1 MEDKSILNIDT
12 RNKRLL
18 IRADL
23 NVPINNNKISDETRI
38 ERFCSGISKLLKKNT
53 KIIIITH
60 LGRPKGKEDLSLSNR
75 ILLKPLKKYLNKE
88 IIFSSNPIST
98 LAIENSK
105 KLKNNQILL
114 CENIRFH
121 PEEEE
126 DDPIFAEKL
135 SSLGD
140 IYVNDAFSCCHR
152 AHSSTHSIT
161 NFLPSY
167 FGPMLCEEISAL
179 NRTLENPS
187 KPSLAI
193 IGGSKVS
200 TKISVLK
207 NLVLK
212 LDSII
217 IGGGMANTFLFAKG
231 APMGN
236 SLYEPDLKD
245 TANEILTFS
254 KQNNCNILL
263 PVDIITANKLEKN
276 IKTNTSNYDEC
287 PSNQMILDVGQKS
300 IELFKQAIN
309 SSKTI
314 LWNGPLGA
322 FEIKPFDNSTN
333 LLAKFTGQNTL
344 LEKCISV
351 AGGGDTVSA
360 LNSVKVTQQFSYVSS
375 AGGAFLEW
383 LEGKKLPGIE
393 AIKSSKRII

>member
-1 MEDKSILNIDT
+1 
-12 RNKRLL
+12 
-18 IRADL
+18 
-23 NVPINNNKISDETRI
+23 
-38 ERFCSGISKLLKKNT
+38 
-53 KIIIITH
+53 
-60 LGRPKGKEDLSLSNR
+60 
-75 ILLKPLKKYLNKE
+75 
-88 IIFSSNPIST
+88 
-98 LAIENSK
+98 
-105 KLKNNQILL
+105 
-114 CENIRFH
+114 
-121 PEEEE
+121 
-126 DDPIFAEKL
+126 
-135 SSLGD
+135 
-140 IYVNDAFSCCHR
+140 
-152 AHSSTHSIT
+152 
-161 NFLPSY
+161 
-167 FGPMLCEEISAL
+167 MLCEEISAL

-333 LLAKFTGQNTL
+333 LLAKFTGQNTMQ
-344 LEKCISV
+344 EKCISV

>member
-38 ERFCSGISKLLKKNT
+38 KRFCSGVSKLLKKNA

-60 LGRPKGKEDLSLSNR
+60 LGRPNGKEDLSLSNR

-98 LAIENSK
+98 SAIESSK
-105 KLKNNQILL
+105 RLKNNQILL
-114 CENIRFH
+114 CENIRYH

-161 NFLPSY
+161 KFLPSY

-187 KPSLAI
+187 KPSLAV

-207 NLVLK
+207 NLVSK

>member
-12 RNKRLL
+12 RNTRLL

-60 LGRPKGKEDLSLSNR
+60 LGRPKGNEDLSLSNR

-98 LAIENSK
+98 SAIESSK

-114 CENIRFH
+114 CENIRFY
-121 PEEEE
+121 PEEELN
-126 DDPIFAEKL
+126 DLIFAEKL
-135 SSLGD
+135 SNLGD
-140 IYVNDAFSCCHR
+140 IYVNDAFSCSHR

-161 NFLPSY
+161 NFMPSY

-179 NRTLENPS
+179 NKTLENPL

-207 NLVLK
+207 NLVSK

-236 SLYEPDLKD
+236 SLYEPNLKE
-245 TANEILTFS
+245 TANDILTYS
-254 KQNNCNILL
+254 KQKNCNILL
-263 PVDIITANKLEKN
+263 PIDIVTARKLEQN
-276 IKTNTSNYDEC
+276 TKTNTSNHDEC
-287 PSNQMILDVGQKS
+287 PADQMILDVGQKS
-300 IELFKQAIN
+300 IELFKKAIN

-322 FEIKPFDNSTN
+322 FEIKPFDNSTS
-333 LLAKFTGQNTL
+333 LLAKFTGKNTMQ
-344 LEKCISV
+344 EKCISV

-393 AIKSSKRII
+393 AIKSSKRTI

>member
-98 LAIENSK
+98 SAIENSK

-276 IKTNTSNYDEC
+276 IKTNTSNYNEC

>member
-12 RNKRLL
+12 RNTRLL

-88 IIFSSNPIST
+88 IIFSNNPIST
-98 LAIENSK
+98 SAIESSK

-114 CENIRFH
+114 CENIRFY
-121 PEEEE
+121 PEEELN
-126 DDPIFAEKL
+126 DLIFAEKL
-135 SSLGD
+135 SNLGD

-161 NFLPSY
+161 NFMPSY

-179 NRTLENPS
+179 NKTLENPL

-200 TKISVLK
+200 AKISVLK
-207 NLVLK
+207 NLVSK

-236 SLYEPDLKD
+236 SLYEPNLKE
-245 TANEILTFS
+245 TANDILTYS
-254 KQNNCNILL
+254 KQKNCNILL
-263 PVDIITANKLEKN
+263 PIDIITARKLEQN
-276 IKTNTSNYDEC
+276 TKTNTSNHDEC
-287 PSNQMILDVGQKS
+287 PADQMILDVGQKS
-300 IELFKQAIN
+300 IELFKKAIS

-322 FEIKPFDNSTN
+322 FEIKPFDNSTS
-333 LLAKFTGQNTL
+333 LLAKFTGKNTMQ
-344 LEKCISV
+344 EKCISV

>member
-38 ERFCSGISKLLKKNT
+38 KRFCSGVSKLLKKNA

-60 LGRPKGKEDLSLSNR
+60 LGRPNGKEDLSLSNR

-98 LAIENSK
+98 SAIESSK
-105 KLKNNQILL
+105 RLKNNQILL
-114 CENIRFH
+114 CENIRYH
-121 PEEEE
+121 PEEVE

-135 SSLGD
+135 SNLGD

-161 NFLPSY
+161 KFLPSY

-187 KPSLAI
+187 KPSLAV

-207 NLVLK
+207 NLVSK

>member
-38 ERFCSGISKLLKKNT
+38 ERFSSGISKLLKKNA

-98 LAIENSK
+98 SAIESSK
-105 KLKNNQILL
+105 RLKNNQILL
-114 CENIRFH
+114 CENIRFY

-161 NFLPSY
+161 SFLPSY

-207 NLVLK
+207 NLVSK

>member
-38 ERFCSGISKLLKKNT
+38 ERFCSGVSKLLKKNT

-88 IIFSSNPIST
+88 IIFSNNPIST
-98 LAIENSK
+98 SAIESSK

-114 CENIRFH
+114 CENIRFY
-121 PEEEE
+121 PEEELN
-126 DDPIFAEKL
+126 DLIFAEKL
-135 SSLGD
+135 SNLGD
-140 IYVNDAFSCCHR
+140 IYVNDAFSCSHR

-161 NFLPSY
+161 NFMPSY

-179 NRTLENPS
+179 NKTLENPL

-207 NLVLK
+207 NLVSK

-236 SLYEPDLKD
+236 SLYEPNLKE
-245 TANEILTFS
+245 TANDILTYS
-254 KQNNCNILL
+254 KQKNCNILL
-263 PVDIITANKLEKN
+263 PIDIVTARKLEQN
-276 IKTNTSNYDEC
+276 TKTNTSNHDEC
-287 PSNQMILDVGQKS
+287 PADQMILDVGQKS
-300 IELFKQAIN
+300 IELFKKAIN

-322 FEIKPFDNSTN
+322 FEIKPFDNATS
-333 LLAKFTGQNTL
+333 LLAKFTGKNTMQ
-344 LEKCISV
+344 EKCISV

>member
-38 ERFCSGISKLLKKNT
+38 ERFCSGVSKLLKKNA

-60 LGRPKGKEDLSLSNR
+60 LGRPKGKEDLSLSNK

-98 LAIENSK
+98 SAIESSK
-105 KLKNNQILL
+105 RLKNNQILL

-126 DDPIFAEKL
+126 DDSIFAEKL
-135 SSLGD
+135 STLGD

-207 NLVLK
+207 NLISK

-263 PVDIITANKLEKN
+263 PIDIITANKLEKN
-276 IKTNTSNYDEC
+276 IKSNTLNYDEC
-287 PSNQMILDVGQKS
+287 PSDQMILDVGPKS

-333 LLAKFTGQNTL
+333 LLAKFTGQNTM

-360 LNSVKVTQQFSYVSS
+360 LNSAKVTKQFSYVSS

-393 AIKSSKRII
+393 AIKSSK

>member
-38 ERFCSGISKLLKKNT
+38 ERFCSGVSKLLKKNT

-60 LGRPKGKEDLSLSNR
+60 LGRPRGKEDLSLSNR

-179 NRTLENPS
+179 NKTLENPL

-207 NLVLK
+207 NLVSK

-236 SLYEPDLKD
+236 SLYEPNLKD
-245 TANEILTFS
+245 TANEILTYS
-254 KQNNCNILL
+254 KQKNCNILL
-263 PVDIITANKLEKN
+263 PIDIITAHKLEQN
-276 IKTNTSNYDEC
+276 TKTNTSNYDEC
-287 PSNQMILDVGQKS
+287 PADQMILDIGQKS

-309 SSKTI
+309 SSKTV

-322 FEIKPFDNSTN
+322 FEIKPFDNSTS
-333 LLAKFTGQNTL
+333 LLAKFTGRNTMQ
-344 LEKCISV
+344 EKCISV

>member
-12 RNKRLL
+12 RNTRLL

-98 LAIENSK
+98 SAIESSK
-105 KLKNNQILL
+105 RLKNNQILL

-207 NLVLK
+207 NLVSK

-333 LLAKFTGQNTL
+333 LLAKFTGQNTM

>member
-38 ERFCSGISKLLKKNT
+38 ERFCSGISKLLKKSA

-98 LAIENSK
+98 SAIENSK

-207 NLVLK
+207 NLVSK

>member
-12 RNKRLL
+12 HNKRLL

-38 ERFCSGISKLLKKNT
+38 ERFCGGISKLLKKNA

-98 LAIENSK
+98 SAIESSK
-105 KLKNNQILL
+105 RLKYNQILL

-121 PEEEE
+121 PEEED

-207 NLVLK
+207 NLVSK

>member
-38 ERFCSGISKLLKKNT
+38 ERFCSGISKLLKKSA

-98 LAIENSK
+98 SAIENSK

-207 NLVLK
+207 NLVSK

-393 AIKSSKRII
+393 AIKSSK

>member
-12 RNKRLL
+12 RNTRLL

-38 ERFCSGISKLLKKNT
+38 ERFCSGVSKLLKKNT

-60 LGRPKGKEDLSLSNR
+60 LGRPRGKEDLSLSNR

-88 IIFSSNPIST
+88 IIFSNNPIST
-98 LAIENSK
+98 SAIESSK

-114 CENIRFH
+114 CENIRFY
-121 PEEEE
+121 PEEELN
-126 DDPIFAEKL
+126 DLIFAEKL
-135 SSLGD
+135 SNLGD
-140 IYVNDAFSCCHR
+140 IYVNDAFSCSHR

-161 NFLPSY
+161 NFMPSY

-179 NRTLENPS
+179 NKTLENPL

-207 NLVLK
+207 NLVSK

-236 SLYEPDLKD
+236 SIYEPNLKE
-245 TANEILTFS
+245 TANDILTYS
-254 KQNNCNILL
+254 KQKNCNILL
-263 PVDIITANKLEKN
+263 PIDIITARKLEQN
-276 IKTNTSNYDEC
+276 TKTNTSNYDEC
-287 PSNQMILDVGQKS
+287 PSDQMILDVGQKS
-300 IELFKQAIN
+300 IELFKKAIDT
-309 SSKTI
+309 SKTI

-322 FEIKPFDNSTN
+322 FEIKPFDNATS
-333 LLAKFTGQNTL
+333 LLAKFTGKNTMQ
-344 LEKCISV
+344 EKCISV

>member
-1 MEDKSILNIDT
+1 
-12 RNKRLL
+12 
-18 IRADL
+18 
-23 NVPINNNKISDETRI
+23 
-38 ERFCSGISKLLKKNT
+38 
-53 KIIIITH
+53 

-98 LAIENSK
+98 SAIESSRR
-105 KLKNNQILL
+105 LKNNQVLL

-276 IKTNTSNYDEC
+276 IETNTSNYDEC
-287 PSNQMILDVGQKS
+287 PSNQMILDIGQKS

-333 LLAKFTGQNTL
+333 LLAKFTGQNTM

-393 AIKSSKRII
+393 AIKSSK

>member
-12 RNKRLL
+12 RNTRLL

-98 LAIENSK
+98 SAIESSK
-105 KLKNNQILL
+105 RLKNNQILL

-161 NFLPSY
+161 NFMPSY

-179 NRTLENPS
+179 NKTLENPL

-207 NLVLK
+207 NLVSK

-236 SLYEPDLKD
+236 SLYEPNLKE
-245 TANEILTFS
+245 TANDILTYS
-254 KQNNCNILL
+254 KQKNCNILL
-263 PVDIITANKLEKN
+263 PIDIITAHKLEQN
-276 IKTNTSNYDEC
+276 TKTNASNYDEC
-287 PSNQMILDVGQKS
+287 PADQMILDVGQKS
-300 IELFKQAIN
+300 IELFKKAIS

-322 FEIKPFDNSTN
+322 FEIKPFDNSTS
-333 LLAKFTGQNTL
+333 LLAKFTGKNTMQ
-344 LEKCISV
+344 EKCISV

>member
-38 ERFCSGISKLLKKNT
+38 ERFCSGISKLLKKNA

-60 LGRPKGKEDLSLSNR
+60 LGRPKGKEHLSLSNR

-98 LAIENSK
+98 SAIESSK

-114 CENIRFH
+114 CENVRFY
-121 PEEEE
+121 PEEELN
-126 DDPIFAEKL
+126 DLKFAKKL
-135 SSLGD
+135 SNLGD
-140 IYVNDAFSCCHR
+140 IYVNDAFSCSHR

-161 NFLPSY
+161 NFMPSY

-179 NRTLENPS
+179 NKTLENPL

-207 NLVLK
+207 NLVSK

-236 SLYEPDLKD
+236 SLYEPNLKE
-245 TANEILTFS
+245 TANDILTYS
-254 KQNNCNILL
+254 KQKNCNILL
-263 PVDIITANKLEKN
+263 PIDIITARKLEQN
-276 IKTNTSNYDEC
+276 TKTNASNYDEC
-287 PSNQMILDVGQKS
+287 PADQMILDVGQKS
-300 IELFKQAIN
+300 IELFKKAIN

-322 FEIKPFDNSTN
+322 FEIKPFDNSTS
-333 LLAKFTGQNTL
+333 LLAKFTGKNTMQ
-344 LEKCISV
+344 EKCISV

>member
-38 ERFCSGISKLLKKNT
+38 ERFCSGISKLLKKNS

-98 LAIENSK
+98 SAIENSK

-207 NLVLK
+207 NLVSK

-393 AIKSSKRII
+393 AIKSSK

>member
-38 ERFCSGISKLLKKNT
+38 ERFCSGISKLLKKNA

-98 LAIENSK
+98 SAIESSK
-105 KLKNNQILL
+105 RLKNNQILL

-126 DDPIFAEKL
+126 DDSIFAEKL

>member
-38 ERFCSGISKLLKKNT
+38 KRFCSGVSKLLKKNA

-60 LGRPKGKEDLSLSNR
+60 LGRPNGKEDLSLSNR

-98 LAIENSK
+98 SAIESSK
-105 KLKNNQILL
+105 RLKNNQILL
-114 CENIRFH
+114 CENIRYH
-121 PEEEE
+121 PEEVE

-161 NFLPSY
+161 KFLPSY

-187 KPSLAI
+187 KPSLAV

-207 NLVLK
+207 NLVSK

-393 AIKSSKRII
+393 AIKSSKRIT

>member
-38 ERFCSGISKLLKKNT
+38 KRFCSGVSKLLKKNA

-60 LGRPKGKEDLSLSNR
+60 LGRPNGKEDLSLSNR

-98 LAIENSK
+98 SAIESSK
-105 KLKNNQILL
+105 RLKNNQILL
-114 CENIRFH
+114 CENIRYH

-135 SSLGD
+135 SNLGD

-161 NFLPSY
+161 KFLPSY
-167 FGPMLCEEISAL
+167 FGPMLCKEISAL

-187 KPSLAI
+187 KPSLAV

-207 NLVLK
+207 NLVSK

>member
-38 ERFCSGISKLLKKNT
+38 ERFCSGISKLLKKSA

-98 LAIENSK
+98 SAIENSK
-105 KLKNNQILL
+105 KLKNNQIML

-207 NLVLK
+207 NLVSK

-393 AIKSSKRII
+393 AIKSSK

>member
-1 MEDKSILNIDT
+1 MKKKMFDVII
-12 RNKRLL
+12 
-18 IRADL
+18 IGAG
-23 NVPINNNKISDETRI
+23 
-38 ERFCSGISKLLKKNT
+38 FSGLYQLYLLKKNLNLNCHLFEKAPELGGT
-53 KIIIITH
+53 WYWNKYPGARCDTESKAYCYFFDKKIYNKWDWSERYPSQPEIQ
-60 LGRPKGKEDLSLSNR
+60 
-75 ILLKPLKKYLNKE
+75 KYLKFVAKE
-88 IIFSSNPIST
+88 FN
-98 LAIENSK
+98 
-105 KLKNNQILL
+105 L
-114 CENIRFH
+114 CENIRFY
-121 PEEEE
+121 PEEELN
-126 DDPIFAEKL
+126 DLIFAEKL
-135 SSLGD
+135 SNLGD

-161 NFLPSY
+161 NFMPSY

-207 NLVLK
+207 NLVSK
-212 LDSII
+212 MDSII

-263 PVDIITANKLEKN
+263 PIDIITARKLEQN
-276 IKTNTSNYDEC
+276 TKTNTSNYDEC
-287 PSNQMILDVGQKS
+287 PADQMILDVGQKS

-314 LWNGPLGA
+314 LWNGPLGY
-322 FEIKPFDNSTN
+322 FENPNF
-333 LLAKFTGQNTL
+333 
-344 LEKCISV
+344 EKIQ
-351 AGGGDTVSA
+351 
-360 LNSVKVTQQFSYVSS
+360 LY
-375 AGGAFLEW
+375 LM
-383 LEGKKLPGIE
+383 L
-393 AIKSSKRII
+393 

>member
-38 ERFCSGISKLLKKNT
+38 KRFCSGVSKLLKKNA

-60 LGRPKGKEDLSLSNR
+60 LGRPNGKEDLSLSNR

-98 LAIENSK
+98 SAIESSK
-105 KLKNNQILL
+105 RLKNNQILL
-114 CENIRFH
+114 CENIRYH
-121 PEEEE
+121 PEEVE

-161 NFLPSY
+161 KFLPSY

-187 KPSLAI
+187 KPSLAV

-207 NLVLK
+207 NLVSK

>member
-23 NVPINNNKISDETRI
+23 NVPINNNRISDETRI
-38 ERFCSGISKLLKKNT
+38 ERFCSGVSKLLKKNT

-88 IIFSSNPIST
+88 IIFSNNPIST
-98 LAIENSK
+98 SAIESSK

-114 CENIRFH
+114 CENIRFY
-121 PEEEE
+121 PEEELN
-126 DDPIFAEKL
+126 DLIFAEKL
-135 SSLGD
+135 SNLGD
-140 IYVNDAFSCCHR
+140 IYVNDAFSCSHR

-161 NFLPSY
+161 NFMPSY

-179 NRTLENPS
+179 NKTLENPL

-207 NLVLK
+207 NLVSK

-236 SLYEPDLKD
+236 SLYEPNLKE
-245 TANEILTFS
+245 TANEILNYS
-254 KQNNCNILL
+254 KQKDCNILL
-263 PVDIITANKLEKN
+263 PIDIITARKLEQN
-276 IKTNTSNYDEC
+276 TKTNTSNYNEC
-287 PSNQMILDVGQKS
+287 PEDQMILDIGQKS
-300 IELFKQAIN
+300 IELFKKAIN

-322 FEIKPFDNSTN
+322 FEIKPFDNATS
-333 LLAKFTGQNTL
+333 LLAKFTGKNTMQ
-344 LEKCISV
+344 ENCISV

-393 AIKSSKRII
+393 AIKSSKRTI

>member
-38 ERFCSGISKLLKKNT
+38 ERFCSGISKLLKKSA

-98 LAIENSK
+98 SAIENSK

-207 NLVLK
+207 NLVSK

-333 LLAKFTGQNTL
+333 LLAKFTGQNTM

-393 AIKSSKRII
+393 AIKSSK

>member
-1 MEDKSILNIDT
+1 MKDKSILSIDT
-12 RNKRLL
+12 RNTRLL

-38 ERFCSGISKLLKKNT
+38 ERFCNGISKLLKKNT

-98 LAIENSK
+98 SAIESSK

-114 CENIRFH
+114 CENIRFY
-121 PEEEE
+121 PEEELN
-126 DDPIFAEKL
+126 DLIFAEKL
-135 SSLGD
+135 SNLGD
-140 IYVNDAFSCCHR
+140 IYVNDAFSCSHR

-161 NFLPSY
+161 NFMPSY

-179 NRTLENPS
+179 NKTLENPL

-207 NLVLK
+207 NLVSK

-236 SLYEPDLKD
+236 SLYEPNLKE
-245 TANEILTFS
+245 TANDILTYS
-254 KQNNCNILL
+254 KQKNCNILL
-263 PVDIITANKLEKN
+263 PIDIITAHKLEQNTKA
-276 IKTNTSNYDEC
+276 NTSNYDEC
-287 PSNQMILDVGQKS
+287 PADQMILDVGQKS
-300 IELFKQAIN
+300 IELFKKAIN

-333 LLAKFTGQNTL
+333 LLAKFTGKNTMQ
-344 LEKCISV
+344 EKCISV

>member
-114 CENIRFH
+114 CENIRFY

-207 NLVLK
+207 NLVSK

-254 KQNNCNILL
+254 KQNKCNILL

-333 LLAKFTGQNTL
+333 LLAKFIRKNTMQ
-344 LEKCISV
+344 EKCISV

>member
-38 ERFCSGISKLLKKNT
+38 ERFCNGISKLLKKNT
-53 KIIIITH
+53 KIILITH

-98 LAIENSK
+98 SAIESSK

-114 CENIRFH
+114 CENIRFY
-121 PEEEE
+121 PEEELN
-126 DDPIFAEKL
+126 DLIFAEKL
-135 SSLGD
+135 SNLGD
-140 IYVNDAFSCCHR
+140 IYVNDAFSCSHR

-161 NFLPSY
+161 NFMPSY

-179 NRTLENPS
+179 NKTLENPL

-207 NLVLK
+207 NLVSK

-236 SLYEPDLKD
+236 SLYEPNLKE
-245 TANEILTFS
+245 TANDILTYS
-254 KQNNCNILL
+254 KQKNCNILL
-263 PVDIITANKLEKN
+263 PIDIITARKLEQN
-276 IKTNTSNYDEC
+276 TKTNTSNYDEC
-287 PSNQMILDVGQKS
+287 PADQMILDIGQKS
-300 IELFKQAIN
+300 IELFKKAIN

-322 FEIKPFDNSTN
+322 FEIKPFDNSTS
-333 LLAKFTGQNTL
+333 LLAKFTGKNTMQ
-344 LEKCISV
+344 EKCISV